1 MPSPSTPVPDVA
13 STAVKKRKRSS
24 YNRILRETVSST
36 GERPV
41 LKLPAAVIAKKVD
54 TI

>member
-1 MPSPSTPVPDVA
+1 MSSPSTPVPDVA

-24 YNRILRETVSST
+24 YKSILRDTVSST

-41 LKLPAAVIAKKVD
+41 LILPAAVVAKKVD